1 MTNDLIQQDQA
12 ARQRALDI
20 RASFI
25 VQAPAGSGKTG
36 LLIQRYL
43 ALLATVERPEQ
54 ILAITFTKKAASEMR
69 ERVLKAL
76 HEAKN
81 NPPPE
86 DAFALQTWQLARK
99 IIQLNQ
105 TVKNNQLFATESI
118 AQRLRIQTIDSL
130 CSELVI
136 RMPITSR
143 LGNAISPVENSE
155 PLLLEATRRVLAQLE
170 NDTTLSDATEIL
182 LQHLDNDFANVES
195 LLKGMLAR
203 RDQWLRHLTDKDKP
217 DLQRDTLEFGW
228 RDLVVDR
235 LSDLR
240 EAITVLPEQELC
252 ELARFAASNLSESTS
267 PILACKDLQSFPDAE
282 PESMPQWQG
291 IAEFLITGK
300 GEWRKPS
307 GIKVTNGFP
316 PAEGKKETEQNL
328 LRKEMKARMQDF
340 LEVNKEDLLLAEKL
354 QAARALPAQGYFETQ
369 WKILHALL
377 QLLPNAVMT
386 LRNVFA
392 ETGQCDFAEIA
403 QGALQALGETDA
415 PTDLM
420 LALDYRIQHIL
431 IDEFQ
436 DTSVSQFELLARLT
450 AGWLPDDGRTLFIVG
465 DPMQSIYRFRE
476 ADVSLFWRAQFTGI
490 GDLRPVPLL
499 LSRNFR
505 SQKGIVDWV
514 NQSFAQVFPAQSDPA
529 SGAVSYSPSGATK
542 DSLPGFAVHIEPL
555 VGSNWKWQQAQR
567 IAELVNASLKENPEC
582 NLAVLA
588 RTRGHLAEIVQA
600 FNKQQIPFTAV
611 EIDALAERQL
621 IIDLSA
627 LTRALLNPADRT
639 AWLSV
644 LRAPWCGLCLADMS
658 ALAESERSKTI
669 WQLLNDPDNGAK
681 LSEDGTR
688 RTRKFLAVMQASLPQ
703 RDRSSLRAWIESCWL
718 ALGGPAC
725 VTSDNELDDAVSF
738 FDMLEQFSGQDF
750 SMEALDS
757 RLKKLYA
764 QAPQQ
769 KKTSVQIMTMH
780 KSKGLEFDVVILPS
794 LSARPRNS
802 DSPLMI
808 WQEYVT
814 SSGDNHLLLA
824 PISARGTETD
834 PLYLLAKNLD
844 AERDRHESKRQLYVA
859 ATRAK
864 KQLHL
869 FAQAEQDNEGLSKKP
884 PPSSLLFQLWPV
896 VEPHFAQAVDEKIAV
911 KENQAASI
919 AEQPIAFIRRLK
931 TDWQFPPLRPTV
943 GMTHDSGTQSETI
956 ETLPSVE
963 YLWVGDTARHVG
975 TVVHQVLRRI
985 AIDGAAHWSTE
996 KLDKQQSQCR
1006 ARLLQL
1012 GVNASEIDNALPRVM
1027 TALRNSLTDDK
1038 GRWVLD
1044 NQHQDSATE
1053 LAVTAL
1059 VEQELVNVI
1068 IDRTFVDKDGT
1079 RWIIDYKSSTHEG
1092 ADVEKFLDNE
1102 VTRYHEQ
1109 LERYRTVMSQLD
1121 FRPIKCGL
1129 YFPLLHA
1136 WREW

>member
-12 ARQRALDI
+12 ARQQALDI
-20 RASFI
+20 STSFI

-81 NPPPE
+81 NPPPSDPFE
-86 DAFALQTWQLARK
+86 LQTWQLASK
-99 IIQLNQ
+99 ITQI
-105 TVKNNQLFATESI
+105 NQLVNEQHLFSAESI

-130 CSELVI
+130 CSELVM

-143 LGNAISPVENSE
+143 LGNAIAPVENSE
-155 PLLLEATRRVLAQLE
+155 PLLREATRRVLAQLE
-170 NDTTLSDATEIL
+170 NEMTLSDATEIL
-182 LQHLDNDFANVES
+182 LQHLDNDFANVEK
-195 LLKGMLAR
+195 LLMGMLAR

-217 DLQRDTLEFGW
+217 ELQRDTLEFSW

-235 LSDLR
+235 LSDLHDS
-240 EAITVLPEQELC
+240 IVDSDEQALC
-252 ELARFAASNLSESTS
+252 ELARYAAAHLAETVS
-267 PILACKDLQSFPDAE
+267 PVLACKDLHNFPDVA
-282 PESMPQWQG
+282 PEAMPQWQG
-291 IAEFLITGK
+291 IAELLLTGK

-316 PAEGKKETEQNL
+316 PAEGKKDTEQNI
-328 LRKEMKARMQDF
+328 LRKEMKARIQDF
-340 LEVNKEDLLLAEKL
+340 LEINAEDSLLAEKL
-354 QAARALPAQGYFETQ
+354 HAARELPAQGYSESQ
-369 WKILHALL
+369 WQVLHALL
-377 QLLPNAVMT
+377 HLLPDAVAS
-386 LRNVFA
+386 LRKVFA

-403 QGALQALGETDA
+403 QGALQALGETEA

-476 ADVSLFWRAQFTGI
+476 ADVSLFWRAQFVGI

-505 SQKGIVDWV
+505 SQQGIVDWV
-514 NQSFAQVFPAQSDPA
+514 NQTFAQVFPAASNPA
-529 SGAVSYSPSGATK
+529 SGAVQYSPSGATK
-542 DSLPGFAVHIEPL
+542 DALPGKAVHIHPL
-555 VGSNWKWQQAQR
+555 VGSNWKAQQARR
-567 IAELVNASLKENPEC
+567 IADVVSASVQENSG
-582 NLAVLA
+582 LSIAVLA
-588 RTRGHLAEIVQA
+588 RSRGHLAELVQN
-600 FNKQQIPFTAV
+600 FNKQHIPFTAV

-639 AWLSV
+639 AWLSL
-644 LRAPWCGLCLADMS
+644 LRAPWCGLDLADLS
-658 ALAESERSKTI
+658 ALAESETAPTI
-669 WQLLNDPDNGAK
+669 WQLLNHPDMLIK
-681 LSEDGTR
+681 LSDDGSKR
-688 RTRKFLAVMQASLPQ
+688 AEKFIRVMQASLPQ
-703 RDRSSLRAWIESCWL
+703 RDRSSLRTWIESCWL

-725 VTSDNELDDAVSF
+725 ASTEHELDDAASF
-738 FDMLEQFSGQDF
+738 FDMLDAFSGQDF
-750 SMEALDS
+750 SIDALDM

-764 QAPQQ
+764 QPPQQ
-769 KKTSVQIMTMH
+769 NKTSVQIMTMH
-780 KSKGLEFDVVILPS
+780 KSKGLEFDLVILPS

-824 PISARGTETD
+824 PISARGLQSD

-844 AERDRHESKRQLYVA
+844 AQRDRHESQRLLYVA
-859 ATRAK
+859 TTRAK
-864 KQLHL
+864 KQLHV
-869 FAQAEQDNEGLSKKP
+869 FAQAEQDAEGQCKKP
-884 PPSSLLFQLWPV
+884 SANSLLFQLWPV
-896 VEPHFAQAVDEKIAV
+896 VESHFAQAVIEKISV
-911 KENQAASI
+911 SEDQATSMI
-919 AEQPIAFIRRLK
+919 EQPIPFIRRLK
-931 TDWQFPPLRPTV
+931 TDWQLPVLPITI
-943 GMTHDSGTQSETI
+943 GTTSDAGRQTESV
-956 ETLPSVE
+956 ETLTAVE

-975 TVVHQVLRRI
+975 TVVHQVLRSI
-985 AIDGAAHWSTE
+985 AIEGGANWTPE
-996 KLDKQQSQCR
+996 KINQQQSPCR

-1012 GVNASEIDNALPRVM
+1012 GVNATEINQALARVM
-1027 TALRNSLTDDK
+1027 AALHASITDQK
-1038 GRWVLD
+1038 GQWIL
-1044 NQHQDSATE
+1044 NHQHQDSATE
-1053 LAVTAL
+1053 LALTGVIDDDI
-1059 VEQELVNVI
+1059 VNVI
-1068 IDRTFVDKDGT
+1068 IDRTFIDQAGT

-1102 VTRYHEQ
+1102 VTRYREQ
-1109 LERYRTVMSQLD
+1109 LERYRTVMSKLD
-1121 FRPIKCGL
+1121 TRPIKCGL
-1129 YFPLLHA
+1129 YFPLLRG